1 MSAYI
6 VTRTPLRISFNGGGT
21 DIKYYYEREKG
32 LTLSTTVDKYIYVTV
47 KEHGDLFD
55 EKIRL
60 NYSQTEVLSKFDD
73 IKNNIIREC
82 LKFLNISNSIY
93 ISTISDVPAKTGLG
107 SSSSFAVGLLN
118 ALNVFK
124 GNSLTSEELAEQASY
139 IEIDV
144 LDSPI
149 GKQDHYAAA
158 FGGFN
163 LFNYQRS
170 GKVIVENFNNEE
182 NLKQVFNNAMFFWTG
197 KTRSASK
204 ILTNQKQNFEKNIEN
219 LNLIKNLTIEA
230 SELFKKDFDII
241 KFGEILDN
249 SWHLKRKLSNKISNY
264 EFDNIYKKAKEVGAI
279 GGKILG
285 AGGGGF
291 FMIMAEKKY
300 HESLKKTFRKY
311 DEIKMNPIEDG
322 TKLLYSNG

>member
-6 VTRTPLRISFNGGGT
+6 VTRTPLRVSFNGGGT
-21 DIKYYYEREKG
+21 DIKYYYEKEKG

-55 EKIRL
+55 EKVRL
-60 NYSQTEVLSKFDD
+60 NYSETENVSKFDY

-82 LKFLNISNSIY
+82 LNFFNISKSIY
-93 ISTISDVPAKTGLG
+93 ISTISDIPASSGLG
-107 SSSSFAVGLLN
+107 SSSSFAVGLIN
-118 ALNVFK
+118 ALNVLK
-124 GNSLTSEELAEQASY
+124 GNSLTCEELAEQASY

-163 LFNYQRS
+163 LFNYQKS
-170 GKVIVENFNNEE
+170 GKVIVENFQDRN

-197 KTRSASK
+197 KSRSASK
-204 ILTNQKQNFEKNIEN
+204 VLTNQKINFGKNIEN
-219 LNLIKNLTIEA
+219 LNLIKNLAIES
-230 SELFKKDFDII
+230 SELFKRDFDII
-241 KFGEILDN
+241 KFGKIIDN
-249 SWHLKRKLSNKISNY
+249 SWSLKRKLSNEISND
-264 EFDNIYKKAKEVGAI
+264 EFDDVYKKAKEVGAI

-291 FMIMAEKKY
+291 FMIIAEKKY
-300 HESLKKTFRKY
+300 HQEIKKTFGKY
-311 DEIKMNPIEDG
+311 EQIKINPTEDG
-322 TKLLYSNG
+322 TKLLYSNV

>member
-6 VTRTPLRISFNGGGT
+6 VTRTPLRVSFNGGGT

-60 NYSQTEVLSKFDD
+60 NYSQTEVLSNFDD

-93 ISTISDVPAKTGLG
+93 ISTISDLPAKTGLG
-107 SSSSFAVGLLN
+107 SSSSFAVGLLH

-170 GKVIVENFNNEE
+170 GKVIVENFNNVE
-182 NLKQVFNNAMFFWTG
+182 NLKQVFDNAMFFWTG

-204 ILTNQKQNFEKNIEN
+204 ILTNQKQNFGKNIEN

-241 KFGEILDN
+241 KFGEIIDN
-249 SWHLKRKLSNKISNY
+249 SWYLKRKLSNKISNY

-300 HESLKKTFRKY
+300 HQSLKKTFRKY
-311 DEIKMNPIEDG
+311 DQIKMNPIEGG